1 MALIIGIIIIAIYL
15 VSIAWTW
22 NNLGGIA
29 KTKKMLVIAI
39 GVLIT
44 CIITL
49 VIFYIS
55 KNGMKYEEIIIEKK
69 IRNVLVAVF
78 TGVNSIVI
86 LPYVAKLMN
95 KIYEGEIEQKVFW
108 KKMFIMI
115 GIFLI
120 CILLEC
126 GYMKD
131 IQQGILKISQGK
143 VF

>member
-1 MALIIGIIIIAIYL
+1 MALIIGIIIVIYL
-15 VSIAWTW
+15 VVIAWTW

-29 KTKKMLVIAI
+29 KTKKILVIAI
-39 GVLIT
+39 GVLIAY
-44 CIITL
+44 IITL
-49 VIFYIS
+49 VLFYLS
-55 KNGMKYEEIIIEKK
+55 KNGIKYEEIIIEKK

-86 LPYVAKLMN
+86 LPYAAKLMD
-95 KIYEGEIEQKVFW
+95 KMYEGEIEQKVLL

-120 CILLEC
+120 CMFLEC

-131 IQQGILKISQGK
+131 VQQGILKISQGK